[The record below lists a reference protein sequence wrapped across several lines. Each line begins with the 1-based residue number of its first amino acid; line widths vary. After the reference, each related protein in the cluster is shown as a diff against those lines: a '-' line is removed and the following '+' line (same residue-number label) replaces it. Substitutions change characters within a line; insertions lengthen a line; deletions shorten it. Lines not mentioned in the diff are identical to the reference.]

1 MTESLL
7 PSVEILTGPAPT
19 HVVIWLHGLGADGH
33 DFEPVVDEFDADC
46 LPPTR
51 FIFPHAPKR
60 AVTINAGYVMRAWF
74 DIYSRDY
81 GNRAEDVE
89 GTEAS
94 AAQVEALI
102 ARENARGIPDE
113 RIVLAGFSQGGAIA
127 LHAGLRH
134 PQRLA
139 GVMALSTF
147 LPLAERLAGE
157 AHPANRD
164 VPIFMAHGQGDSVI
178 PHDFAR
184 QSAELLS
191 AAGYQQYE
199 TSAYAKPGFQCH
211 HNLNYWRFGDYLGIG
226 CGAHGKITFPD
237 GRILRTA
244 KTRHPRGYMEGRY
257 LERQH
262 DVEEA
267 DKPFEFFMNRFRL
280 LEAAPRAEFSLY
292 TGLDEQVI
300 RQQIDA
306 AIAEGYLLEDAQN
319 WQITEH
325 GKLFLNSL
333 LELFLSEE

>member
-1 MTESLL
+1 LFGSRPPVL
-7 PSVEILTGPAPT
+7 PDDDALWDIFEQ
-19 HVVIWLHGLGADGH
+19 GH
-33 DFEPVVDEFDADC
+33 
-46 LPPTR
+46 
-51 FIFPHAPKR
+51 
-60 AVTINAGYVMRAWF
+60 
-74 DIYSRDY
+74 
-81 GNRAEDVE
+81 
-89 GTEAS
+89 
-94 AAQVEALI
+94 Q
-102 ARENARGIPDE
+102 
-113 RIVLAGFSQGGAIA
+113 
-127 LHAGLRH
+127 
-134 PQRLA
+134 
-139 GVMALSTF
+139 
-147 LPLAERLAGE
+147 
-157 AHPANRD
+157 
-164 VPIFMAHGQGDSVI
+164 
-178 PHDFAR
+178 
-184 QSAELLS
+184 LLS

-199 TSAYAKPGFQCH
+199 TSAYAKPGFQCQ